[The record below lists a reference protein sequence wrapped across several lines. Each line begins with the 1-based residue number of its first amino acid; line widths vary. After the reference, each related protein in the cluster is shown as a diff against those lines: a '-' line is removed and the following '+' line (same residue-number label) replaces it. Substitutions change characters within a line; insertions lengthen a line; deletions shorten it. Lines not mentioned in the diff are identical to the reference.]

1 MNMVSVIAETLGGR
15 HTRVGNLTGVHRVH
29 YYDHINFREV
39 HMDGAQKIIPV
50 TQVKKELLEI
60 VKEMAEEDITVTVT
74 KNGVPVSVLMS
85 ADRYESLLE
94 TIEILADQ
102 SVVKALARSS
112 KEFQAGSVMTHE
124 EAWAEQ

>member
-1 MNMVSVIAETLGGR
+1 
-15 HTRVGNLTGVHRVH
+15 
-29 YYDHINFREV
+29 
-39 HMDGAQKIIPV
+39 MDGAQKIIPV

-112 KEFQAGSVMTHE
+112 KEFQAGSVMTHA

>member
-1 MNMVSVIAETLGGR
+1 MEGS
-15 HTRVGNLTGVHRVH
+15 
-29 YYDHINFREV
+29 
-39 HMDGAQKIIPV
+39 QKIIPV
-50 TQVKKELLEI
+50 TQAKKGLLEI

-102 SVVKALARSS
+102 RIVRALARSS
-112 KEFQAGSVMTHE
+112 REFNAGKVMTHE
-124 EAWAEQ
+124 EAWAEP

>member
-1 MNMVSVIAETLGGR
+1 M
-15 HTRVGNLTGVHRVH
+15 
-29 YYDHINFREV
+29 EV
-39 HMDGAQKIIPV
+39 HMEGSQKIIPV
-50 TQVKKELLEI
+50 TQAKKGLLEI

-102 SVVKALARSS
+102 SVVRALARSS
-112 KEFQAGSVMTHE
+112 REFNAGKVMTHA
-124 EAWAEQ
+124 EAWAEP